1 VPAIDRSEIVSTI
14 VEMNNPVDKAK
25 KTVGKEN
32 KIQNDLFGTLRHDFS
47 EAFSGKFSERSR
59 IKDK

>member
-1 VPAIDRSEIVSTI
+1 
-14 VEMNNPVDKAK
+14 MNNPVDKAK